1 MTTPLGSTA
10 GTNGEAAHGT
20 PFLELSN
27 IAKHYGGV
35 VAIEDVSLDIRR
47 GETLGLIGPNGS
59 GKTTLVNV
67 LSGFVPPT
75 SGTLCIEGKKVP
87 FLPAHKTLGRYH
99 FARTFQNIR
108 LGRSMTAEE
117 NILVGMHGRFNAWSV
132 LAPGG
137 GPVERRSRRRA
148 AELLDMVGIGHL
160 ADRQAG
166 QLSYG
171 DQRRVEIARALA
183 TDPQLV
189 MLDEPAAGMNPR
201 EAEGLIELLH
211 QISAGRT
218 MLLIEH
224 NMAVVMEIADRVA
237 VFDAG
242 RRIAL
247 GLPREVADDPQVKEA
262 YLGKRHAHVS

>member
-1 MTTPLGSTA
+1 MTTAGAPPLVAMT
-10 GTNGEAAHGT
+10 
-20 PFLELSN
+20 N

-35 VAIEDVSLDIRR
+35 IAIEDVSLEIRR

-67 LSGFVPPT
+67 LSGFAPPT
-75 SGTLCIEGKKVP
+75 SGTLEIDGEEKR
-87 FLPAHKTLGRYH
+87 FLPAQKALHRYR

-117 NILVGMHGRFNAWSV
+117 NILVGMHGTFRPWSSII
-132 LAPGG
+132 PGG
-137 GPVERRSRRRA
+137 GPAERRARKRA
-148 AELLDMVGIGHL
+148 TELLDLVGIGHL
-160 ADRQAG
+160 ADRLAG

-183 TDPQLV
+183 TDPQLL

-201 EAEGLIELLH
+201 EATALIALLREIAR
-211 QISAGRT
+211 QRT
-218 MLLIEH
+218 VLLIEH
-224 NMAVVMEIADRVA
+224 NMAVVMQMADRVA
-237 VFDAG
+237 VLDAG

-247 GLPREVADDPQVKEA
+247 GTPKEVAADPVVKEA
-262 YLGKRHAHVS
+262 YLGKRHANVS

>member
-1 MTTPLGSTA
+1 MTTSGATPLV
-10 GTNGEAAHGT
+10 
-20 PFLELSN
+20 ELTN

-35 VAIEDVSLDIRR
+35 IAIEDVNLDIRK

-67 LSGFVPPT
+67 LSGFVPAT
-75 SGTLCIEGKKVP
+75 AGTMRIDGEEKS
-87 FLPAHKTLGRYH
+87 FLPAHKTVGRYR

-117 NILVGMHGRFNAWSV
+117 NILVGMHGRFRAWSTV
-132 LAPGG
+132 LPGG
-137 GPVERRSRRRA
+137 GA
-148 AELLDMVGIGHL
+148 AERQSRQRAGELLERVGI
-160 ADRQAG
+160 ADLRDRLAG

-183 TDPQLV
+183 TDPQLI

-201 EAEGLIELLH
+201 EAEGLIDLLRE
-211 QISAGRT
+211 ISQGT
-218 MLLIEH
+218 TLLLIEH
-224 NMAVVMEIADRVA
+224 NMAVVMRIAHRVA
-237 VFDAG
+237 VLDAG

-247 GLPREVADDPQVKEA
+247 GLPRDVADDPKVKEA
-262 YLGKRHAHVS
+262 YLGKRHAHVR

>member
-1 MTTPLGSTA
+1 MSGPDASDASPPLVEVTG
-10 GTNGEAAHGT
+10 
-20 PFLELSN
+20 

-35 VAIEDVSLDIRR
+35 VAIEEVDLDIRQ

-75 SGTLCIEGKKVP
+75 AGALTIQGEAKR
-87 FLPAHKTLGRYH
+87 FLPPQKALVRYG

-117 NILVGMHGRFNAWSV
+117 NILVGMHHSFRPWSTV
-132 LAPGG
+132 LPGG
-137 GPVERRSRRRA
+137 GPAERRARQTA
-148 AELLDMVGIGHL
+148 EELLELVGIAHL
-160 ADRQAG
+160 RNRLAG

-183 TDPQLV
+183 TKPRLV

-201 EAEGLIELLH
+201 EAEGLIVLLQH
-211 QISAGRT
+211 IAKGRT
-218 MLLIEH
+218 LLLIEH
-224 NMAVVMEIADRVA
+224 NMSVVMQIADRVA
-237 VFDAG
+237 VLDAG

-247 GLPREVADDPQVKEA
+247 GLPRDVVDNPLVKEA
-262 YLGKRHAHVS
+262 YLGKRRAHVS

>member
-1 MTTPLGSTA
+1 MTAAAGPPLVGLT
-10 GTNGEAAHGT
+10 
-20 PFLELSN
+20 N

-35 VAIEDVSLDIRR
+35 IAIEDVSLEIHR

-67 LSGFVPPT
+67 LSGFAPPT
-75 SGTLCIEGKKVP
+75 SGTLRIEGEEKP
-87 FLPAHKTLGRYH
+87 FLPAQKALHRYR

-117 NILVGMHGRFNAWSV
+117 NILVGMHGTFRPWSSII
-132 LAPGG
+132 PGG
-137 GPVERRSRRRA
+137 GRAERSARKRA
-148 AELLDMVGIGHL
+148 AELLDLVSIAHL
-160 ADRQAG
+160 ADRLAG

-183 TDPQLV
+183 TDPLLL

-201 EAEGLIELLH
+201 EATALIGLIREIA
-211 QISAGRT
+211 QERT
-218 MLLIEH
+218 VLLIEH
-224 NMAVVMEIADRVA
+224 NMAVVMQLADRVA
-237 VFDAG
+237 VLDAG
-242 RRIAL
+242 RRIAW
-247 GLPREVADDPQVKEA
+247 GRPKDVADDPVVKEA